1 MVLSKVAAATLALPL
16 AALGLHARSDPVAQL
31 AQTDGGLTAVQGE
44 ASEWWP
50 KLRRARHA
58 SGPYAE
64 EEAESQSRMAVLVS
78 GALESLIL
86 TPLLSNVV
94 RANVRNGL
102 QVDLFFSLVA
112 PVKGMKP
119 SVASDPK
126 IANLLRNFDEVSY
139 HGKLMDLVCDLAKRQ
154 GATHCVWDLE
164 RNDAVRAP
172 KNSTYRKIMT
182 QVPLMSDTGLETIA
196 NWRSHSAL
204 LGRVR
209 DMEGD
214 DEYDAVMVTRA
225 NGYWMAP
232 RVVSIEDFQAD
243 PLHLSTMP
251 CLDETGINDNAAI
264 MGREA
269 ADIMLGAFE
278 AWQQGDVHLHGTRT
292 AEEVWFRMASH
303 GGLNIVPEPMYA
315 AQALYTASGL
325 PCFQESTFNV
335 NSEQQRLEQCFAES
349 AGEAPMASLFSAF
362 SCETMDPNFFDL
374 LWPQQVSRLHQ
385 VIADITNRNESN
397 AIVLAVIDHDEVEL
411 AVKMLTSLQ
420 EAGGDAKSVV
430 VGTSAG
436 VCKALANTA
445 GVAGHK
451 CFVVVPAQDVRL
463 SVFKHAILTTVAVA
477 GLSDKIVYASP
488 RATFA
493 SSLASQLAASDKR
506 ILFGKSTASAKGCIA
521 EAGSVGEIDG
531 CPGCKTDAPGVLYL
545 SDAPEVTDMLLRA
558 WQEMAESKSVSQ
570 GEALASALVASGYS
584 DFGFLSCGMRL
595 SEEPESDRVVEAD
608 SPPGVTEQIAREV
621 RKASEST
628 WVDRFRA
635 EASKERRAK
644 KDGAVTERQRQQAW
658 QTMADEWK
666 ETWAK
671 RVADL
676 QEANNY
682 NATEVAEERRKRR
695 MEQRKAKKATHKKH
709 VRYLPPDEAA
719 KVKAREDKWEAD
731 VAKQKADDAEKAEAR
746 KEAFRRQVEEAQK
759 IIENRRKEK
768 QQRAAED
775 QAADDEL
782 SAA

>member
-420 EAGGDAKSVV
+420 AAGEDAKSVV

-436 VCKALANTA
+436 VCKALANSF

-451 CFVVVPAQDVRL
+451 CLVMMPSQDVRL
-463 SVFKHAILTTVAVA
+463 RVFKHAILTTVAVA

-493 SSLASQLAASDKR
+493 SSLTSQLAASDER
-506 ILFGKSTASAKGCIA
+506 ILFGKSGDSAGACSV
-521 EAGSVGEIDG
+521 EAGSLGDVDG
-531 CPGCKTDAPGVLYL
+531 SVLYL
-545 SDAPEVTDMLLRA
+545 SDAPEVADMLLRA
-558 WQEMAESKSVSQ
+558 WQAMEESQ
-570 GEALASALVASGYS
+570 GISQGRALAGALDASGYS
-584 DFGFLSCGMRL
+584 NFGFLSCGTRL
-595 SEEPESDRVVEAD
+595 SEEPESDRVLSSQV
-608 SPPGVTEQIAREV
+608 PPGVAERARRQV
-621 RKASEST
+621 RKASESA

-635 EASKERRAK
+635 EASRERRAAAGE
-644 KDGAVTERQRQQAW
+644 GAVSERQRQEAW
-658 QTMADEWK
+658 QKRASEWK
-666 ETWAK
+666 DTWAR

-676 QEANNY
+676 ERENNY
-682 NATEVAEERRKRR
+682 NATEVAEERRRKR
-695 MEQRKAKKATHKKH
+695 MEQRKQSKATRRKH

-719 KVKAREDKWEAD
+719 KVQAREEKWNAD
-731 VAKQKADDAEKAEAR
+731 QAKQKADDLAKAEAR
-746 KEAFRRQVEEAQK
+746 REAFKHQVEEAQRA
-759 IIENRRKEK
+759 IEEK
-768 QQRAAED
+768 RIASEAGADED
-775 QAADDEL
+775 L

>member
-420 EAGGDAKSVV
+420 AAGEDAKSVV

-436 VCKALANTA
+436 VCKALANSF

-451 CFVVVPAQDVRL
+451 CLVMMPSQDVRL
-463 SVFKHAILTTVAVA
+463 RVFKHAILTTVAAA
-477 GLSDKIVYASP
+477 GLSRRVVSLSP
-488 RATFA
+488 GVTFA
-493 SSLASQLAASDKR
+493 TGMRTALAASQKT
-506 ILFGKSTASAKGCIA
+506 ISFAKNSTPAQSCREEPGDLAQ
-521 EAGSVGEIDG
+521 VDG
-531 CPGCKTDAPGVLYL
+531 GVLYL

-558 WQEMAESKSVSQ
+558 WKLMEEFPSASW
-570 GEALASALVASGYS
+570 GAALKSALRASGHS
-584 DFGFLSCGMRL
+584 DFGLLSCGVAL
-595 SEEPESDRVVEAD
+595 GSGAHGDRVVDAAQ
-608 SPPGVTEQIAREV
+608 PPGVAEQIKQEV
-621 RKASEST
+621 RRASESA
-628 WVDRFRA
+628 WVDRLRG
-635 EASKERRAK
+635 EASKQRQAHDSQTASNIERSKAWAK
-644 KDGAVTERQRQQAW
+644 KTS
-658 QTMADEWK
+658 EWK
-666 ETWAK
+666 DMWAQ
-671 RVADL
+671 RVREL
-676 QEANNY
+676 QQENGY
-682 NATEVAEERRKRR
+682 NATEAAAERRRLR
-695 MEQRKAKKATHKKH
+695 VERKKQSQVHKKR
-709 VRYLPPDEAA
+709 VRYLPAEEVVKVQA
-719 KVKAREDKWEAD
+719 KEDKWNAE
-731 VAKQKADDAEKAEAR
+731 VARQKADDLEKAEAR
-746 KEAFRRQVEEAQK
+746 REAFKRQVEEAQR
-759 IIENRRKEK
+759 IIQSGLQSEEEAP
-768 QQRAAED
+768 QSEEEASVA
-775 QAADDEL
+775 
-782 SAA
+782 

>member
-303 GGLNIVPEPMYA
+303 GGLSIVPEPMYT

-335 NSEQQRLEQCFAES
+335 NSEQQRMEHCFAEN
-349 AGEAPMASLFSAF
+349 AGEAPVTSLFSAF
-362 SCETMDPNFFDL
+362 SCETLNPNFFDL
-374 LWPQQVSRLHQ
+374 LWPQQVNKLHQ
-385 VIADITNRNESN
+385 IVSDITNRNESN
-397 AIVLAVIDHDEVEL
+397 AIVLTVVDQGEVEM

-420 EAGGDAKSVV
+420 AAGEDAKSVV

-436 VCKALANTA
+436 VCKALANSF

-451 CFVVVPAQDVRL
+451 CLVMMPSQDVRL
-463 SVFKHAILTTVAVA
+463 RVFKHAILTTVAVA

-493 SSLASQLAASDKR
+493 SSLTSQLAASDER
-506 ILFGKSTASAKGCIA
+506 ILFGKSGDSAGACSV
-521 EAGSVGEIDG
+521 EAGSLGDVDG
-531 CPGCKTDAPGVLYL
+531 SVLYL
-545 SDAPEVTDMLLRA
+545 SDAPEVADMLLRA
-558 WQEMAESKSVSQ
+558 WQAMEESQ
-570 GEALASALVASGYS
+570 GISQGRALAGALDASGYS
-584 DFGFLSCGMRL
+584 NFGFLSCGTRL
-595 SEEPESDRVVEAD
+595 SEEPESDRVLSSQV
-608 SPPGVTEQIAREV
+608 PPGVAERARRQV
-621 RKASEST
+621 RKASESA

-635 EASKERRAK
+635 EASRERRAAAGE
-644 KDGAVTERQRQQAW
+644 GAVSERQRQEAW
-658 QTMADEWK
+658 QKRASEWK
-666 ETWAK
+666 DTWAR

-676 QEANNY
+676 ERENNY
-682 NATEVAEERRKRR
+682 NATEVAEERRRKRL
-695 MEQRKAKKATHKKH
+695 EQRKERKATHKKH

-719 KVKAREDKWEAD
+719 KVQAREEKWNAD
-731 VAKQKADDAEKAEAR
+731 QAKQKADDLAKAEAR
-746 KEAFRRQVEEAQK
+746 REAFKHQVEEAQRA
-759 IIENRRKEK
+759 IEEK
-768 QQRAAED
+768 RIASEAGADED
-775 QAADDEL
+775 L

>member
-1 MVLSKVAAATLALPL
+1 VKVAAAALAIPL
-16 AALGLHARSDPVAQL
+16 AVVGLHARSDPTAEAEPQGL
-31 AQTDGGLTAVQGE
+31 LGGRAAAAEDSEWPKWLRAFKG
-44 ASEWWP
+44 ASE
-50 KLRRARHA
+50 K
-58 SGPYAE
+58 PYAE
-64 EEAESQSRMAVLVS
+64 QKAESQSKMAVLVS
-78 GALESLIL
+78 GALENLIL

-94 RANVRNGL
+94 HANARKGV

-112 PVKGMKP
+112 PVRGSKP
-119 SVASDPK
+119 AATTDPK
-126 IANLLRNFDEVSY
+126 VANLLLNFDEVGY
-139 HGKLMDLVCDLAKRQ
+139 NATVMDFVCELAKRQ
-154 GATHCVWDLE
+154 GATRCIWELE
-164 RNDAVRAP
+164 NDNAVRKP
-172 KNSTYRKIMT
+172 KNTTYRNIMT
-182 QVPLMSDTGLETIA
+182 QIPFTSPEGLDTISR
-196 NWRSHSAL
+196 WRSQSSM

-209 DMEGD
+209 DIEGD
-214 DEYDAVMVTRA
+214 DEYDAIMVTQA
-225 NGYWMAP
+225 NSYWMAP
-232 RVVSIEDFQAD
+232 RVVNIEDFQAY
-243 PLHLSTMP
+243 PFQISTIP
-251 CLDETGINDNAAI
+251 CLDQTGINDNVVI

-269 ADIMLGAFE
+269 ADVVLGAFA
-278 AWQQGDVHLHGTRT
+278 AWQQGEEYLHGTRT
-292 AEEVWFRMASH
+292 AAEVLFRMTSQA
-303 GGLNIVPEPMYA
+303 GLKVVPEPMYA
-315 AQALYTASGL
+315 AQALYTLSGL
-325 PCFQESTFNV
+325 PCFRESTFNV
-335 NSEQQRLEQCFAES
+335 NSEQQRMEQCFAES

-463 SVFKHAILTTVAVA
+463 SVFKHAILTTVAAA

-506 ILFGKSTASAKGCIA
+506 ILFGKSTASAQSCTA

-531 CPGCKTDAPGVLYL
+531 CPGCQTDAPGVLYL

-558 WQEMAESKSVSQ
+558 WQQMSESKSVSQ

-695 MEQRKAKKATHKKH
+695 MEQRKLKKATHKKH

>member
-420 EAGGDAKSVV
+420 AAGEDAKSVV

-436 VCKALANTA
+436 VCKALANSF

-451 CFVVVPAQDVRL
+451 CLVMMPSQDVRL
-463 SVFKHAILTTVAVA
+463 RVFKHAILTTVAVA

-493 SSLASQLAASDKR
+493 SSLTSQLAASDER
-506 ILFGKSTASAKGCIA
+506 ILFGKSGDSAGACSV
-521 EAGSVGEIDG
+521 EAGSLGDVDG
-531 CPGCKTDAPGVLYL
+531 SVLYL
-545 SDAPEVTDMLLRA
+545 SDAPEVADMLLRA
-558 WQEMAESKSVSQ
+558 WQAMEESQ
-570 GEALASALVASGYS
+570 GISQGRALAGALDASGYS
-584 DFGFLSCGMRL
+584 NFGFLSCGTRL
-595 SEEPESDRVVEAD
+595 SEEPESDRVLSSQV
-608 SPPGVTEQIAREV
+608 PPGVAERARRQV
-621 RKASEST
+621 RKASESA

-635 EASKERRAK
+635 EASRERRAAAGE
-644 KDGAVTERQRQQAW
+644 GAVSERQRQEAW
-658 QTMADEWK
+658 QKRASEWK
-666 ETWAK
+666 DTWAR

-676 QEANNY
+676 ERENNY
-682 NATEVAEERRKRR
+682 NATEVAEERRRKR
-695 MEQRKAKKATHKKH
+695 MEQRKQSKATRRKH

-731 VAKQKADDAEKAEAR
+731 QAKQKADDMEKAEAR
-746 KEAFRRQVEEAQK
+746 REAFKHQVEEAQR
-759 IIENRRKEK
+759 IIESKKKES
-768 QQRAAED
+768 QQQEGQD
-775 QAADDEL
+775 LPADDEL
-782 SAA
+782 SAE